1 MMNTQRVALLK
12 EIVNQAFELNV
23 DHRSRKSEYI
33 MARAICYKILKEECQ
48 MTSAFIGRQF
58 NKNHATILHSI
69 EEFPWMLKADKEM
82 ERTYRKVLDRWLSKS
97 ADLPDVNPVMLKKD
111 LRKLE
116 ERNNLLNL
124 ALLEVKEQ
132 VDRLSKDNKRYF
144 TLVKKLEKIAPED
157 RLKRI
162 EKKIYD
168 IINGFI

>member
-1 MMNTQRVALLK
+1 MPVHPDNKVTIQHINYVSNLIHDYADTLYEGLMDR
-12 EIVNQAFELNV
+12 
-23 DHRSRKSEYI
+23 EYDEV
-33 MARAICYKILKEECQ
+33 KEECQ

-132 VDRLSKDNKRYF
+132 VDKLSKDNKRYF
-144 TLVKKLEKIAPED
+144 TLVKKLEKSVPED